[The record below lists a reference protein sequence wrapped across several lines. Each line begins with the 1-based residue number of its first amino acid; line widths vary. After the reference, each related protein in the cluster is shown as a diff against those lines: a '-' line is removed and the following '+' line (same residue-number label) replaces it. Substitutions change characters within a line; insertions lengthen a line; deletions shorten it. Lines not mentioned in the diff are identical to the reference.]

1 MSCGHVFYKSAQ
13 ARTSCKHSKREE
25 LCIPFT
31 HLLKKAKN
39 NKKKKNM
46 SQVKGVVHHH
56 DDSYSSDDYGSSSDD
71 GSVEVNVNQY
81 RGDGRGYHMGKRRR
95 HRGGRR
101 LRGEPQVVYV
111 TTGEEQK
118 VGAAMSDEEEF
129 PSDEE
134 RADNSEIGEEE
145 EEEIETHITDQDFRD
160 GVHEQEYY
168 VEIEG
173 SLNEFGEVE
182 GLAEWSAL
190 PGNEHIYQPVAST
203 VDGVQQRGGD
213 ITKGLLLDARWEWVN
228 STAPP
233 GLDIG
238 LNISGTHGNVHT
250 ARGKT
255 FSIIAPAG
263 KMVTSGKSCFKPT
276 DVISRN
282 ALENYDVCNIE
293 ELDNDI
299 KEEKGKSW
307 DYVKRSSVI
316 INLLQANMKAFNIKR
331 LDLPKNPDDLVKVP
345 SAVIA
350 VCKDYLLKK
359 QDIPFTNFNTFKVTA
374 DRVDGEAWDSTK
386 NVIND
391 IAGHEQEEQS
401 YYETTRMDNKFKITG
416 LLVLKKALYGK
427 GKQ

>member
-1 MSCGHVFYKSAQ
+1 M
-13 ARTSCKHSKREE
+13 
-25 LCIPFT
+25 
-31 HLLKKAKN
+31 
-39 NKKKKNM
+39 
-46 SQVKGVVHHH
+46 KGAHHH
-56 DDSYSSDDYGSSSDD
+56 HHEYDCSSDESGSLTDD

-81 RGDGRGYHMGKRRR
+81 RGDDRGYSSAKRR
-95 HRGGRR
+95 HRSGRSR
-101 LRGEPQVVYV
+101 KVDSPQVVYV
-111 TTGEEQK
+111 TTGNEQN
-118 VGAAMSDEEEF
+118 VGAALSDEEEF
-129 PSDEE
+129 DSYEE
-134 RADNSEIGEEE
+134 RAENSEIGEED
-145 EEEIETHITDQDFRD
+145 EIETHITDQDFRD

-173 SLNEFGEVE
+173 SLSEFGEIQ

-203 VDGVQQRGGD
+203 VDGVQERGGD
-213 ITKGLLLDARWEWVN
+213 VTKGLLLDARWEWVN

-282 ALENYDVCNIE
+282 ALENYDVCNIA

-386 NVIND
+386 NVVND

-401 YYETTRMDNKFKITG
+401 YYETTRMDNKFKVTG

-427 GKQ
+427 SAQ